1 MLLPL
6 IRCTELLILHKLE
19 LIRCNITKNR
29 VNREFVLEVHREGF
43 LSVREA
49 DKDILTRRVN
59 QLGNKLL
66 KLLRL
71 SLLYALGHN
80 DEMLDKADLLNDLM
94 LRF

>member
-6 IRCTELLILHKLE
+6 IRCTELLILHQRE
-19 LIRCNITKNR
+19 LIRSNITKNR

-43 LSVREA
+43 LSVGEA

-66 KLLRL
+66 KLFRL
-71 SLLYALGHN
+71 SLLYALGHH
-80 DEMLDKADLLNDLM
+80 DEMLDKADFLNDLM